1 MTSSRWFRL
10 LLLILALL
18 VIVACSTEP
27 KSATNAET
35 VSAATSAKTT
45 AKIPQPITATQA
57 LQKMEGY
64 AQKQWAQDAM
74 PVHIE
79 SEPNSEANGQDGKA
93 TVWMAVFGSMRKG
106 EIRTF
111 HWSGSLDPSA
121 PVAGVSAA
129 PGSSPLNSE
138 MASQMFQ
145 SFLVKSD
152 TDKAATIAVEHGGQN
167 ILKKFPDQR
176 VKYILVFDT
185 KANTPLVYVVYG
197 EELKKNKGFGVINA
211 ITGDYV
217 RGGKAG

>member
-1 MTSSRWFRL
+1 MTSYRRFHVL
-10 LLLILALL
+10 IPILALL
-18 VIVACSTEP
+18 VMVACSSEP
-27 KSATNAET
+27 KSATVAD
-35 VSAATSAKTT
+35 SGAAATTKIAAKV
-45 AKIPQPITATQA
+45 PQPITAMQA

-74 PVHIE
+74 PVHLE
-79 SEPNSEANGQDGKA
+79 SEPNTEANGQDGKA
-93 TVWMAVFGSMRKG
+93 TVWMGVFASQRRG

-111 HWSGSLDPSA
+111 HWSGSLEPSA

-129 PGSSPLNSE
+129 AGAMPLTSN

-152 TDKAATIAVEHGGQN
+152 TDKAATVAVGHGGQN
-167 ILKKFPDQR
+167 ILKQFPDQR
-176 VKYILVFDT
+176 VKYILVFDS
-185 KANTPLVYVVYG
+185 KSNTPVLYVVYG

-211 ITGDYV
+211 ITGDFV